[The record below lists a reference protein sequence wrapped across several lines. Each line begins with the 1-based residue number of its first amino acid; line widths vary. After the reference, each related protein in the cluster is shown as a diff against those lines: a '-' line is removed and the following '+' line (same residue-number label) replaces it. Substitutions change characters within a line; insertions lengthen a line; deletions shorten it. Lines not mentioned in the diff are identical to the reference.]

1 MSSSDQSM
9 FSRSFLCHGQ
19 LLILKLLGLDSKIDL
34 LDPPETISKKILKA
48 EAAPRV
54 IEDNSLIALVE
65 FIFLSAAA
73 LEDQKEFQAERK
85 DTEPLI
91 YTDIKQ
97 LKDDYTNDI
106 VRICHLA

>member
-54 IEDNSLIALVE
+54 VEDNSLIALVE
-65 FIFLSAAA
+65 FIFLSAAGPRGPERISSKAQRYRA
-73 LEDQKEFQAERK
+73 LDIYRYQAAEG
-85 DTEPLI
+85 
-91 YTDIKQ
+91 
-97 LKDDYTNDI
+97 
-106 VRICHLA
+106 